1 VPGHDLDFNESA
13 PLLFTKYPPLCF
25 KLLHDIKCYSNSL
38 LKELRFQMS
47 TVLTILTL
55 PVLAN
60 EEQMEADGSHLLQV
74 NEAQILE
81 SQSTYY

>member
-1 VPGHDLDFNESA
+1 
-13 PLLFTKYPPLCF
+13 
-25 KLLHDIKCYSNSL
+25 
-38 LKELRFQMS
+38 MS